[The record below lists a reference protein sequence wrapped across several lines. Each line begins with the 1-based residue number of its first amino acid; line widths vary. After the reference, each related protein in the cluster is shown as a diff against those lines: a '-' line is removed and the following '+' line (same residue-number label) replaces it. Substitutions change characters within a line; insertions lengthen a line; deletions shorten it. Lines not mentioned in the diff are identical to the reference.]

1 MLETTGNCDGLDF
14 VGPFRSA
21 YGVYIVEIED
31 YLAAHIPTIA
41 AARDSVSTDWRQPQL
56 DIASDD
62 YYASICGKYIVTI
75 AGKLPATGE

>member
-41 AARDSVSTDWRQPQL
+41 AARDRVSTD
-56 DIASDD
+56 
-62 YYASICGKYIVTI
+62 
-75 AGKLPATGE
+75 